1 MQYVKSLG
9 QTADF
14 PAHAAHEERW
24 RPPVPA
30 SRVHGLLM
38 VPDPDTDDQ
47 LAIDPDDAE
56 TVTSV
61 PLPAA
66 IMAGIV
72 LVILGGIFEII
83 GVAVWL
89 ALIPA
94 VVALVVLTR
103 RAPPCPIPP
112 IEVRTEENR
121 EREQAYCD
129 WYDTY
134 GRHFV
139 FSHHEAFLAAF
150 RRQKARERRR
160 HEHDAAD
167 SEVIATEPL
176 DAPAE
181 ADRFEQPDQVDAPE
195 EETTS
200 PNGAGS

>member
-1 MQYVKSLG
+1 M
-9 QTADF
+9 
-14 PAHAAHEERW
+14 
-24 RPPVPA
+24 A
-30 SRVHGLLM
+30 SLM
-38 VPDPDTDDQ
+38 VPDSDTDDQ
-47 LAIDPDDAE
+47 LAIDPQDAE

-66 IMAGIV
+66 IIAGIV
-72 LVILGGIFEII
+72 LVLLGVIFEII

-94 VVALVVLTR
+94 VVALIVLTR

-112 IEVRTEENR
+112 VEVRTEKDR
-121 EREQAYCD
+121 EREQTYCD

-160 HEHDAAD
+160 EHDAAD
-167 SEVIATEPL
+167 SEVIAAEPL
-176 DAPAE
+176 DMPEE
-181 ADRFEQPDQVDAPE
+181 ADRFEQADDFDMPE
-195 EETTS
+195 EETT
-200 PNGAGS
+200 NGTSS